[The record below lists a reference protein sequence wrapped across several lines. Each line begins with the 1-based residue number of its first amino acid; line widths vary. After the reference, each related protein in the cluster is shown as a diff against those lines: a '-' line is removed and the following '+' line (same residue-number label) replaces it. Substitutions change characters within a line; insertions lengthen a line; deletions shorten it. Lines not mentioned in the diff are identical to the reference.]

1 MEPTRLAIIGGGP
14 YCTYAMERLAATVPT
29 IRFPFHLEVHVFD
42 KTGHFGA
49 GGIHH
54 PGQPQTSLLNRAA
67 TDVCFGADESVAGA
81 HALLPP
87 QLRLSLYEWCV
98 RRFRESGDSRFDIAP
113 GSLPQRRVHGLAL
126 KEFFSRYV
134 EILESHPGVSVHL
147 HRTEVT
153 DLVEDGAE
161 VLRIVTADG
170 DHQIAAH
177 HVLTVT
183 GHTLPD
189 TSPSPGRQR
198 QLAGVRPATAHFI
211 PCAYPLDER
220 LSEEAVPSG
229 QAVGCSGT
237 MLTAVDVILH
247 LTEGRGGRFLRQADD
262 TLAYVPSGREPRA
275 IVASS
280 ESGLFAFARPMRVKG
295 TPSVTPRGVFLTYEA
310 IDRLRDSYGV
320 ARQVGGEERMQ
331 LAYERHVLPLITLEM
346 AYWHYAMLLGREFA
360 AALVQEVMPAY
371 ETFLEGGGTASADA
385 ADQLTRLLA
394 PVEAL
399 VDEAEAAID
408 TLLSGRA
415 TYSRLI
421 GENRRWQFG
430 AALARYV
437 AVVFGTGAARRLS
450 AVVECPEKTAAVVAD
465 LKPLWRHERLL
476 QDNRFSWER
485 TVRPIPARATHTP
498 DEYRAALV
506 DFMTRDIAWARQGVF
521 VNPAKTAA
529 DVVWRGLRTVIVYA
543 VNNGGLT
550 PVSHQTFLQ
559 SWLRHHNRLS
569 YGPVPDVMEKL
580 LALVRCGLLDA
591 GTGPD
596 SKIDRGDDHF
606 VVHGTRT
613 GARRRVDVVVDA
625 RMPGFAPTV
634 ESAPLYPNLL
644 RRGKVRLW
652 CNPEEG
658 ADDHFAPGGL
668 DLDEAFHPRGADGA
682 ADPRITLIG
691 PMAEATRFFHGGLV
705 KPHSNYPAMRSLA
718 AWNNELWKHIRQRI
732 APHGVPQT
740 ALADTDGVATTAN

>member
-1 MEPTRLAIIGGGP
+1 
-14 YCTYAMERLAATVPT
+14 MERLAATVST
-29 IRFPFHLEVHVFD
+29 IFFPFRLEVHVFE

-54 PGQPQTSLLNRAA
+54 PGQPRTSLLNRAV
-67 TDVCFGADESVAGA
+67 TDISFGADESVAGA
-81 HALLPP
+81 HALLPL
-87 QLRLSLYEWCV
+87 QLRLSLHEWCV
-98 RRFRESGDSRFDIAP
+98 QRFRETGDSRFDIAP
-113 GSLPQRRVHGLAL
+113 GSLPQRGLHGLAL

-134 EILESHPGVSVHL
+134 EILERHPGVSVHL
-147 HRTEVT
+147 HQSEVT
-153 DLVEDGAE
+153 DLLEDGAE
-161 VLRIVTADG
+161 SLRIVTADG

-177 HVLTVT
+177 HVLMVT

-189 TSPSPGRQR
+189 TGSSPGRQR
-198 QLAGVRPATAHFI
+198 QSVDGRPTTARFI
-211 PCAYPLDER
+211 PCAYPLEER
-220 LSEEAVPSG
+220 LSEEVVSSR
-229 QAVGCSGT
+229 QVVGCSGM
-237 MLTAVDVILH
+237 MLTAVDAILH
-247 LTEGRGGRFLRQADD
+247 LTEGRGGRFVRQADD
-262 TLAYVPSGREPRA
+262 TLAYAPSGREPRA
-275 IVASS
+275 IVTFS

-295 TPSVTPRGVFLTYEA
+295 TPNVTPRGVFLTYEA
-310 IDRLRDSYGV
+310 IDRLRDSCGV
-320 ARQVGGEERMQ
+320 ARRVGGEERMQ
-331 LAYERHVLPLITLEM
+331 LAYERHVFPLITLEM
-346 AYWHYAMLLGREFA
+346 TYWYYAVLLGREFA
-360 AALVQEVMPAY
+360 AALVEGVVPAY
-371 ETFLEGGGTASADA
+371 EAFLEGGGTASTGA
-385 ADQLTRLLA
+385 ADPLTRLLA

-399 VDEAEAAID
+399 IDEAEAAID
-408 TLLSGRA
+408 ALLSGRA
-415 TYSRLI
+415 TYHQLI
-421 GENRRWQFG
+421 GEDRRWQFDV
-430 AALARYV
+430 AFARYV

-450 AVVECPEKTAAVVAD
+450 AVVESPEKTAAVVAD

-476 QDNRFSWER
+476 RDNRFSWER
-485 TVRPIPARATHTP
+485 TVRPIPACATHTP

-506 DFMTRDIAWARQGVF
+506 DFMARDIIWARQGVF

-550 PVSHQTFLQ
+550 PVSHQTFLR

-569 YGPVPDVMEKL
+569 YGPVPEVMEKL

-591 GTGPD
+591 GTGPE
-596 SKIDRGDDHF
+596 SKIDRDDDHF
-606 VVHGTRT
+606 VVRGTRT

-625 RMPGFAPTV
+625 RMPGFAPAV

-652 CNPEEG
+652 CNPEED

-668 DLDEAFHPRGADGA
+668 DVDEAFHPRGADGA

-718 AWNNELWKHIRQRI
+718 AWNNELWEHIRRRND
-732 APHGVPQT
+732 PHGLPQT
-740 ALADTDGVATTAN
+740 ALTDTDGVTTTAS

>member
-1 MEPTRLAIIGGGP
+1 MRLAIIGGGP
-14 YCTYAMERLAATVPT
+14 YCTYAMERLAATVPA
-29 IRFPFHLEVHVFD
+29 IPFSFRLEVHVFE
-42 KTGHFGA
+42 KTGQFGA

-54 PGQPQTSLLNRAA
+54 PGQPRTSLLNRAA
-67 TDVCFGADESVAGA
+67 SDICFGADESVAGA
-81 HALLPP
+81 HDLLPP
-87 QLRLSLYEWCV
+87 QLRLSLHEWCV
-98 RRFRESGDSRFDIAP
+98 RRFRESGNSRFDIAP
-113 GSLPQRRVHGLAL
+113 GTLPQRRLHGLAL

-147 HRTEVT
+147 HRSEVT

-161 VLRIVTADG
+161 TLRIVTADG
-170 DHQIAAH
+170 DPQIAAH
-177 HVLTVT
+177 QVLMVT

-189 TSPSPGRQR
+189 TDSSSGRQR
-198 QLAGVRPATAHFI
+198 HSAGVRPATARFI
-211 PCAYPLDER
+211 PCAYPLEER
-220 LSEEAVPSG
+220 LSEEEIPSG
-229 QAVGCSGT
+229 QVVGCSGT
-237 MLTAVDVILH
+237 MLTAVDAILH
-247 LTEGRGGRFLRQADD
+247 LTEGRGGRFVRQADD
-262 TLAYVPSGREPRA
+262 TLAYDPSGREPRA
-275 IVASS
+275 IVPSS

-295 TPSVTPRGVFLTYEA
+295 TPNIAPRGVFLTYEA
-310 IDRLRDSYGV
+310 IDRLRDSCGV
-320 ARQVGGEERMQ
+320 ARRVDGEERMQ

-346 AYWHYAMLLGREFA
+346 AYWHYAVLLGREFA
-360 AALVQEVMPAY
+360 AALVQGAVPAY
-371 ETFLEGGGTASADA
+371 ESFLKGGGTPSTGA
-385 ADQLTRLLA
+385 ADPLTQLLA

-408 TLLSGRA
+408 ALLGGRA
-415 TYSRLI
+415 TYRRLI
-421 GENRRWQFG
+421 GQDRRWQFD

-437 AVVFGTGAARRLS
+437 AVVFGTSAARRLS

-465 LKPLWRHERLL
+465 LKPLWRHKRLL
-476 QDNRFSWER
+476 RDNRFSWEH
-485 TVRPIPARATHTP
+485 TLRPIPARATHTS
-498 DEYRAALV
+498 DEYHAALV
-506 DFMTRDIAWARQGVF
+506 DFMKRDIAWARQGVF

-550 PVSHQTFLQ
+550 PDSHRTFLQ

-569 YGPVPDVMEKL
+569 YGPVPEVMEKL

-596 SKIDRGDDHF
+596 SKIGRDGGHF

-613 GARRRVDVVVDA
+613 GTRRRVDVVVDA
-625 RMPGFAPTV
+625 RMPGFDPAV
-634 ESAPLYPNLL
+634 ESAPLYPSLL

-652 CNPEEG
+652 CNPGEV

-668 DLDEAFHPRGADGA
+668 DLDEAFHPRGVDGV

-718 AWNNELWKHIRQRI
+718 AWNNELWEHIRRRIDPQRL
-732 APHGVPQT
+732 PQT
-740 ALADTDGVATTAN
+740 AQTDADGVVTTAD